1 MSSLTVA
8 SDTDEA
14 VYPWTDKKPSDMQTN
29 LTVSGNRILGTLKFI
44 EGGLSP
50 AGPLSGDGYFM
61 ALKFDDS
68 QVPSG
73 VKVRVG
79 LNPTYGTGS
88 VELDEDKNAVLKVT
102 DKNSQKFEVV
112 YGTGADIVKDIY
124 DLSGLVL
131 SATDA

>member
-1 MSSLTVA
+1 
-8 SDTDEA
+8 
-14 VYPWTDKKPSDMQTN
+14 MQTN